1 MWCWSSFSITSY
13 QSMYTILGRRNNVV
27 SILFTEDVCD
37 ASYHILS
44 LQSVLAHYAHGGL
57 ALYVD
62 C

>member
-1 MWCWSSFSITSY
+1 
-13 QSMYTILGRRNNVV
+13 MYTILGRRNNVV